1 MKKYLCFTMLF
12 ILVAVL
18 IFRSTYPIEWHTY
31 VLEKDAVANPFFTG
45 ETDKRGY
52 SDEME
57 ILDVKDQY
65 ALCAINHRVTEAS
78 KYWMAQISFQDT
90 QKLAVLDLHD
100 GSVLWEK
107 AIEDSWILRG
117 KLLEQK
123 IFLYAFS
130 YDKDRTNV
138 TVLDFANN
146 EEQSEIVL
154 YEDEM
159 LASYIEMIGQNP
171 VVLEHDGMLYFEIL
185 KLEEK
190 DIHHDFCVWED
201 EAVCELNLGCERLYC
216 NGTDIY
222 GLSHSEN
229 DLCLYSLSENRIT
242 KKNLKI
248 KDGDVDR
255 ITNFF
260 VLQNQLYFVL
270 STDNGMGQ
278 IYHYAAGRLQRVQ
291 NGTIKRS
298 IVVSEDEIV
307 FQGAEDALYQMNRQG
322 KVKAC
327 PVEEIVDWTQIN
339 RELPFSAEETI
350 EIYCLKKGERV
361 ENEFPIFSIYA
372 LKDDFIIGIDENFNI
387 VKFEIQNILKTN
399 KIFEQHEGINN
410 IIKLQNGIGI
420 HNFKDGYLYIYTI
433 D

>member
-1 MKKYLCFTMLF
+1 MRKYLYLGMVFTF
-12 ILVAVL
+12 AVVL
-18 IFRSTYPIEWHTY
+18 IFHSAFPMRWHSY
-31 VLEKDAVANPFFTG
+31 ALDKNFIANPFFTG
-45 ETDKRGY
+45 EKDKRGY

-57 ILDVKDQY
+57 ILDVKNQY
-65 ALCAINHRVTEAS
+65 ALCAINHRVTEVS
-78 KYWMAQISFQDT
+78 KYWMAQTTFQNT

-146 EEQSEIVL
+146 TEQSETVL
-154 YEDEM
+154 YEEDL
-159 LASYIEMIGQNP
+159 LAAYMEMIGLNP
-171 VVLEHDGMLYFEIL
+171 IVLEEDGAVYFEIL

-190 DIHHDFCVWED
+190 DIHPDLCVWED
-201 EAVCELNLGCERLYC
+201 GAVCELNLGCERLYC

-255 ITNFF
+255 ITDFF
-260 VLQNQLYFVL
+260 VLQNNLYFVMQ
-270 STDNGMGQ
+270 TDNRIAQ
-278 IYHYAAGRLQRVQ
+278 IYKYIAGWLQPVK
-291 NGTIKRS
+291 GGMLKR
-298 IVVSEDEIV
+298 IIEISEDEIV

-322 KVKAC
+322 KIKAC
-327 PVEEIVDWTQIN
+327 PVEEIVDWAQVN

-350 EIYCLKKGERV
+350 EIYCLKKGVR
-361 ENEFPIFSIYA
+361 NECVHYKKS
-372 LKDDFIIGIDENFNI
+372 L
-387 VKFEIQNILKTN
+387 
-399 KIFEQHEGINN
+399 
-410 IIKLQNGIGI
+410 
-420 HNFKDGYLYIYTI
+420 
-433 D
+433 

>member
-45 ETDKRGY
+45 EKDKRGY

-65 ALCAINHRVTEAS
+65 ALCAINHRVTEVS
-78 KYWMAQISFQDT
+78 KYWMAQTTFQNT

-130 YDKDRTNV
+130 YDKDTTEV
-138 TVLDFANN
+138 TLLNFSNN

-201 EAVCELNLGCERLYC
+201 EAVCELNLGCKRLYC

-248 KDGDVDR
+248 KDGDVERLADFFCFAESVVFCTVDR
-255 ITNFF
+255 
-260 VLQNQLYFVL
+260 
-270 STDNGMGQ
+270 
-278 IYHYAAGRLQRVQ
+278 
-291 NGTIKRS
+291 
-298 IVVSEDEIV
+298 
-307 FQGAEDALYQMNRQG
+307 
-322 KVKAC
+322 
-327 PVEEIVDWTQIN
+327 
-339 RELPFSAEETI
+339 
-350 EIYCLKKGERV
+350 
-361 ENEFPIFSIYA
+361 
-372 LKDDFIIGIDENFNI
+372 
-387 VKFEIQNILKTN
+387 
-399 KIFEQHEGINN
+399 
-410 IIKLQNGIGI
+410 
-420 HNFKDGYLYIYTI
+420 
-433 D
+433 

>member
-1 MKKYLCFTMLF
+1 MRKYLYLGMLF
-12 ILVAVL
+12 IFAVVL
-18 IFRSTYPIEWHTY
+18 IFHSAFPMRWHSY
-31 VLEKDAVANPFFTG
+31 ALDKNFIANPFFTG
-45 ETDKRGY
+45 EKDKRGY

-57 ILDVKDQY
+57 ILDVKNQY
-65 ALCAINHRVTEAS
+65 ALCAINHRVTEVS
-78 KYWMAQISFQDT
+78 KYWMAQISFQDS

-159 LASYIEMIGQNP
+159 LASYIEIIGQNP

-185 KLEEK
+185 KLEGK
-190 DIHHDFCVWED
+190 DIHSDLCVWED
-201 EAVCELNLGCERLYC
+201 GAVCELDLDCERLYC

-255 ITNFF
+255 ITDFF
-260 VLQNQLYFVL
+260 VLQNNLYFVMQ
-270 STDNGMGQ
+270 TDNRIAQ
-278 IYHYAAGRLQRVQ
+278 IYKYIAGWLQPVK
-291 NGTIKRS
+291 GGMLKR
-298 IVVSEDEIV
+298 IIEISEDEIV

-327 PVEEIVDWTQIN
+327 PVEEIVDWAQVN

-350 EIYCLKKGERV
+350 EIYCLKKGVRDERV
-361 ENEFPIFSIYA
+361 HYKKS
-372 LKDDFIIGIDENFNI
+372 L
-387 VKFEIQNILKTN
+387 
-399 KIFEQHEGINN
+399 
-410 IIKLQNGIGI
+410 
-420 HNFKDGYLYIYTI
+420 
-433 D
+433 